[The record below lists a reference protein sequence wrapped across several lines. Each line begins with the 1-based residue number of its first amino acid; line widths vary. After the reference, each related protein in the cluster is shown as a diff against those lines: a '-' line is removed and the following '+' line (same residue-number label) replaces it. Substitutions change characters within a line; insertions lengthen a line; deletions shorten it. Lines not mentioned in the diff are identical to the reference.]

1 MLGLGCEDASSNE
14 HIVVVVV
21 VVAAA
26 AAAVVVMPILRMIQV
41 HRRRDRDDSA
51 TVYGSG
57 FELRAGAGP
66 L

>member
-1 MLGLGCEDASSNE
+1 MLGLGCEDTSSNE
-14 HIVVVVV
+14 HIVVVV

-51 TVYGSG
+51 NLYGSG